1 MDRNWIIFTYGFIK
15 NLRQIHPRDSHVEF
29 TGKNEIGNI
38 PHEQNYAAWLAKN
51 NKTVF
56 SKLTQK
62 ISLPVSGEP
71 GEEVKIAINLQF
83 SFPRILDC
91 YFSEISCNYHFRQ
104 IFNGFWTSNFDFY
117 WSLALQFSCVMV
129 RLSESRFQ

>member
-1 MDRNWIIFTYGFIK
+1 MNYVHPPTVWWKIFDRSIQGIATWNSHEKIK
-15 NLRQIHPRDSHVEF
+15 SAIPR
-29 TGKNEIGNI
+29 
-38 PHEQNYAAWLAKN
+38 EQNYAAWLVKN
-51 NKTVF
+51 GKTVF

-91 YFSEISCNYHFRQ
+91 YFSEISFNYHFRQ

-117 WSLALQFSCVMV
+117 RSLALKFSCVMV

>member
-1 MDRNWIIFTYGFIK
+1 MERNWIIFTPNGFMK

-29 TGKNEIGNI
+29 TGKIKSEI
-38 PHEQNYAAWLAKN
+38 PREQNYAAWLVKN
-51 NKTVF
+51 GKTVF

-91 YFSEISCNYHFRQ
+91 YFSEISFNYHFRQ

-117 WSLALQFSCVMV
+117 RSLALKFSCVMV

>member
-1 MDRNWIIFTYGFIK
+1 M
-15 NLRQIHPRDSHVEF
+15 EF
-29 TGKNEIGNI
+29 TGKIKSAI
-38 PHEQNYAAWLAKN
+38 PREQNYMASLVKN
-51 NKTVF
+51 GKTVF

-91 YFSEISCNYHFRQ
+91 YFSEISFNYHFRQ
-104 IFNGFWTSNFDFY
+104 IFNGF
-117 WSLALQFSCVMV
+117 
-129 RLSESRFQ
+129 

>member
-1 MDRNWIIFTYGFIK
+1 MNYVHPPTVWWKIFDRSIQGITTWNSREKIK
-15 NLRQIHPRDSHVEF
+15 SAIPR
-29 TGKNEIGNI
+29 
-38 PHEQNYAAWLAKN
+38 EQNYAAWLVKN
-51 NKTVF
+51 GKTVF

-117 WSLALQFSCVMV
+117 RSLALKFSCVMV